1 MPRRTMT
8 ATLLYLHEKR
18 KPDGGVNLSVL
29 PDGRDF
35 LVLFASYLDRLRT
48 SGRKFLVE
56 TANERYA
63 RIDALQLRG
72 RSLEITAAAG
82 HFGEAGD
89 LVDIDTH
96 TKLGSFTRKTSTAV
110 ETHALALVPQDTP
123 YAIVYIERARSANG
137 LTKALG
143 LFEAE
148 FANLYPELMLKTSSI
163 VESAAWVESA
173 ALQSVRATSYHVAD
187 DKADGQASTD
197 LGVVTHVLGP
207 ERGGDSL
214 PKRLYGALRE
224 NTLSPNELLGIS
236 GDHEVQRVDV
246 TMRGQVHGQSRT
258 KTFEVHNAGS
268 PSFRQLISDHGQ
280 SAPTMSKFRSAA
292 LDEAVEHFKSVEVDW
307 SESDATEK
315 WQVSDNPLVRSDLD
329 GEQVERSSDS
339 H

>member
-18 KPDGGVNLSVL
+18 KPDNGVNLSNL
-29 PDGRDF
+29 PDGNDF

-48 SGRKFLVE
+48 AGKRFLIE
-56 TANERYA
+56 QANERYA
-63 RIDALQLRG
+63 RIDGLNLRG

-82 HFGEAGD
+82 HFWESGD
-89 LVDIDTH
+89 LIDVDTLA
-96 TKLGSFTRKTSTAV
+96 KLGSFTRKHSTAV
-110 ETHALALVPQDTP
+110 ETHGFALVPTGIP
-123 YAIVYIERARSANG
+123 YAILYIERARSANG

-143 LFEAE
+143 LFEEE
-148 FANLYPELMLKTSSI
+148 FASKYPDLMLKTSSI
-163 VESAAWVESA
+163 VESAAWIESA
-173 ALQSVRATSYHVAD
+173 ELQSVRATSYHVAD
-187 DKADGQASTD
+187 DKSDGQASTD

-214 PKRLYGALRE
+214 PRRLYGALRE

-236 GDHEVQRVDV
+236 GDHEIQRVDV

-268 PSFRQLISDHGQ
+268 PSFRQLISNHGEP
-280 SAPTMSKFRSAA
+280 APTMSKFRAAA
-292 LDEAVEHFKSVEVDW
+292 LDEAVDHFRSVDVHW
-307 SESDATEK
+307 SESDAVK
-315 WQVSDNPLVRSDLD
+315 RWPDSDNPLVRSDSD